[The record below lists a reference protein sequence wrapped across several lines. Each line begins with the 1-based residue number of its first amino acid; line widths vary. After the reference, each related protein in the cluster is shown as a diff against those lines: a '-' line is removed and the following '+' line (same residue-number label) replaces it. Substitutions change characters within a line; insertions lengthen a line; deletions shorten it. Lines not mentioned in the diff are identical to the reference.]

1 MTALRIDHLLTETI
15 SVRRVSGFS
24 SGGDP
29 TRATAVTMPARV
41 QRVVSQGAPP
51 AQGYDDVGGEIVFT
65 TSELLVGDLVFLPE
79 DDPTNLNTGRRVKN
93 VTRHVALDG
102 TVTHY
107 TSGL

>member
-41 QRVVSQGAPP
+41 QRVVSRGTPP
-51 AQGYDDVGGEIVFT
+51 AQGYDDVGGETVFT
-65 TSELLVGDLVFLPE
+65 TTELIVGDLVFLAE
-79 DDPTNLNTGRRVKN
+79 DDTNDLNTGRRVKA

-102 TVTHY
+102 TTTHW
-107 TSGL
+107 TSTL